1 MTFTAILLT
10 QKLQMILTI
19 AVREAQRL
27 ASSFEG
33 KIASSTAADLA
44 AMISSYE
51 ALSDVIGKLLSHA
64 DLHFATDMT
73 SAEAVNIA
81 KHCEKN

>member
-1 MTFTAILLT
+1 M
-10 QKLQMILTI
+10 LQTNSTVDNLPSWSLNDLYNDITDPKI
-19 AVREAQRL
+19 ANDIDYCRKEAQRL

-64 DLHFATDMT
+64 VT
-73 SAEAVNIA
+73 
-81 KHCEKN
+81 